1 MKSENASLHVQL
13 ENLSTQ
19 LSALRQMATENE
31 EGAGGGGNTSKLD
44 SSLLSKSF
52 HEDDAK
58 STDQLMEIVKYL
70 RKEKALSEQKVEVV
84 QVRNQ
89 TLELQHCWHLA
100 TLYSAATSEDLA
112 ISLFKTSL
120 RVVFFRDPQMLLLR
134 GKIVAWLW
142 KSPIKNRS
150 KFILN
155 DMVEFSANLAA
166 KTRFTC
172 T

>member
-31 EGAGGGGNTSKLD
+31 EAGGGGNTSKLD

-84 QVRNQ
+84 QVSNQ
-89 TLELQHCWHLA
+89 QRLKLQHCWHLA
-100 TLYSAATSEDLA
+100 TLYSAAKSENLV

-120 RVVFFRDPQMLLLR
+120 RVVF
-134 GKIVAWLW
+134 
-142 KSPIKNRS
+142 
-150 KFILN
+150 
-155 DMVEFSANLAA
+155 
-166 KTRFTC
+166 
-172 T
+172 

>member
-1 MKSENASLHVQL
+1 MKSENGSLHVQL

-19 LSALRQMATENE
+19 LSALRQMATE
-31 EGAGGGGNTSKLD
+31 EGAGGGGGNTSKLD

-84 QVRNQ
+84 QVSNQ

-120 RVVFFRDPQMLLLR
+120 RVTSGFRDHQMQLLR

-142 KSPIKNRS
+142 KSPY
-150 KFILN
+150 KF
-155 DMVEFSANLAA
+155 
-166 KTRFTC
+166 KRFLKSLWDAQKALR
-172 T
+172 

>member
-1 MKSENASLHVQL
+1 MILPLQFEVMKSENASLHVQL

-31 EGAGGGGNTSKLD
+31 ETGGGNTSKLD

-89 TLELQHCWHLA
+89 TLHWS
-100 TLYSAATSEDLA
+100 YS
-112 ISLFKTSL
+112 
-120 RVVFFRDPQMLLLR
+120 
-134 GKIVAWLW
+134 IVG
-142 KSPIKNRS
+142 I
-150 KFILN
+150 
-155 DMVEFSANLAA
+155 
-166 KTRFTC
+166 
-172 T
+172 

>member
-1 MKSENASLHVQL
+1 MKSENSSLHVQL

-84 QVRNQ
+84 QVRNEQ
-89 TLELQHCWHLA
+89 RLKLQHCWHLA
-100 TLYSAATSEDLA
+100 TLYSAATSEDLV
-112 ISLFKTSL
+112 ISLFRTSL
-120 RVVFFRDPQMLLLR
+120 RVVF
-134 GKIVAWLW
+134 
-142 KSPIKNRS
+142 
-150 KFILN
+150 
-155 DMVEFSANLAA
+155 
-166 KTRFTC
+166 
-172 T
+172 

>member
-1 MKSENASLHVQL
+1 MKSENSSLHVQL

-84 QVRNQ
+84 QVSNQ
-89 TLELQHCWHLA
+89 SLELQHCWHLA
-100 TLYSAATSEDLA
+100 TLY
-112 ISLFKTSL
+112 I
-120 RVVFFRDPQMLLLR
+120 
-134 GKIVAWLW
+134 
-142 KSPIKNRS
+142 
-150 KFILN
+150 
-155 DMVEFSANLAA
+155 FSSY
-166 KTRFTC
+166 K
-172 T
+172 

>member
-1 MKSENASLHVQL
+1 MKSENSSLHVQL

-31 EGAGGGGNTSKLD
+31 EAGGGGNTSKLD

-89 TLELQHCWHLA
+89 QRLKLQHCWHLA

-112 ISLFKTSL
+112 ISLFRISL
-120 RVVFFRDPQMLLLR
+120 RVVF
-134 GKIVAWLW
+134 
-142 KSPIKNRS
+142 
-150 KFILN
+150 
-155 DMVEFSANLAA
+155 
-166 KTRFTC
+166 
-172 T
+172 

>member
-1 MKSENASLHVQL
+1 MILPLQFEVMKSENASLHVQL

-84 QVRNQ
+84 QVRNEQ
-89 TLELQHCWHLA
+89 RLKLQYCWHLA

-112 ISLFKTSL
+112 ISLFRTSL
-120 RVVFFRDPQMLLLR
+120 RVVF
-134 GKIVAWLW
+134 
-142 KSPIKNRS
+142 
-150 KFILN
+150 
-155 DMVEFSANLAA
+155 
-166 KTRFTC
+166 
-172 T
+172 